1 MDAQK
6 TGALIAQAR
15 REKGMTQKEL
25 SQILHV
31 SAQAVSKWERGLNFP
46 NVALL
51 EPLGECLG
59 LTVSELLAGQR
70 GEEPKEELLRDS
82 LKLVLAQVGK
92 RLRRWRRAFLAC
104 VALLAAAAVAVGFWL
119 VKTRT
124 AILPQ
129 GDTVVVLRELTER
142 ERMIAGTAR
151 TDNVYLYD
159 LTAAD
164 GTSRC
169 QVKMELWT
177 EEGLERT
184 WYLAEL
190 MDGEMS
196 RHQQLAFS
204 YAFQTAVSGM
214 EVGVTL
220 ASQTDEDFQGTWRT
234 TLRDVPG
241 REWGYTMDLLEGR
254 CTLDPEYGAVLACW
268 SIPTQRL
275 VTQGPS
281 GSMRVD
287 YVPPEWTGLVEEP
300 QVEAGAYVLL
310 LRLQIQ

>member
-46 NVALL
+46 DVALL
-51 EPLGECLG
+51 EPLGEYLG

-129 GDTVVVLRELTER
+129 GNTVVVLRELTER

-234 TLRDVPG
+234 TLRDVPD

-254 CTLDPEYGAVLACW
+254 CTLDSEYGAVLACW